1 VGTEQ
6 DEIGTRMVFGG
17 KDKPKSSK
25 AFQDFQKY
33 IRTKRIPYNE
43 RKQRVLQLLD
53 IIGRLYR
60 DIRVEEKILNLYLL

>member
-17 KDKPKSSK
+17 GKDKPKSSE

-43 RKQRVLQLLD
+43 RMVLQLLD